1 MVKSLPLVKW
11 MGLAYPMGE
20 KSLHKIQSILYWLW
34 SALAGLGLAFVFLWF
49 RGDLRTL
56 EPRLPG
62 TSHTPTSFSAAVQ
75 HAAPAVVNI
84 YANKLV
90 TSKRLAHITNPAI
103 QRILGV
109 QGIIVPTQ
117 RLERSLGSGVLV
129 REDGLILTNQ
139 HVIEGADD
147 IQVLLADGREY
158 AAQII
163 GVDVDTDLAVLRI
176 PVSDLP
182 YLRLDAPAALDVGD
196 IVLAIGNPF
205 GLSQT
210 VTQGIVSALQRTGS
224 PEAPLARFIQTDA
237 AINEGNSGGALIN
250 AQGELVGINV
260 STLTGV
266 QHIQGISFAIPSN
279 LARQVLQEIL
289 QFGHVRRGWLG
300 IEADLNYPALLAQN
314 NALPM
319 GIRVIRVVKG
329 SPAEKAGI
337 RPGDVLRKIDQ
348 QQVDARSNILAYIA
362 ARKPGS
368 TVSLEWVHQGELKQQ
383 RVKLQQRPLQEGHSG
398 STGSG

>member
-1 MVKSLPLVKW
+1 M
-11 MGLAYPMGE
+11 
-20 KSLHKIQSILYWLW
+20 HKIQSILYWLL
-34 SALAGLGLAFVFLWF
+34 SALAGLGIAFVFLWF
-49 RGDLRTL
+49 RGDLH
-56 EPRLPG
+56 RLN
-62 TSHTPTSFSAAVQ
+62 TPSGSGGMSGSFSSAVQ
-75 HAAPAVVNI
+75 RAAPAVVNI

-109 QGIIVPTQ
+109 QGIIIPTQ

-129 REDGLILTNQ
+129 QENGLILTNQ

-147 IQVLLADGREY
+147 IQVLLADGHEY

-163 GVDVDTDLAVLRI
+163 GVDTDTDLAVLRI
-176 PVSDLP
+176 PVSSLP
-182 YLRLDAPAALDVGD
+182 YMRLDTSPALEVGD

-210 VTQGIVSALQRTGS
+210 VTQGIVSALQRSGS
-224 PEAPLARFIQTDA
+224 PEAPLAQFIQTDA

-250 AQGELVGINV
+250 IRGELVGINV
-260 STLTGV
+260 ATLTGV
-266 QHIQGISFAIPSN
+266 QPIQGISFAIPTS
-279 LARQVLQEIL
+279 LARQVLDEIL
-289 QFGHVRRGWLG
+289 RYGHVRRGWLG

-314 NALPM
+314 STLPN
-319 GIRVIRVVKG
+319 GIRVIRVIKN

-337 RPGDVLRKIDQ
+337 RPGDVLKGIDQ
-348 QQVDARSNILAYIA
+348 QSVDARSNILAYLA

-368 TVSLEWVHQGELKQQ
+368 SVLLEWEHKGQLYKKT
-383 RVKLQQRPLQEGHSG
+383 VKLEQRPLQETHSG